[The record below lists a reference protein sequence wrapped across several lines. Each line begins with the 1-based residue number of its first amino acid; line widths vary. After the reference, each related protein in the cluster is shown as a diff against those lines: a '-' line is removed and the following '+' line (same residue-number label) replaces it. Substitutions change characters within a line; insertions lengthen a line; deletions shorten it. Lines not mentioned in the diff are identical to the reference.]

1 MHESD
6 LTDTACCLKVWLEDN
21 RVLLV
26 TELGQQ
32 DYLVP
37 IWSLTSSEKLLMTLQ
52 CETGIA
58 FALKE
63 FCFIFLKKHVR
74 RKWLLWSAYHYW
86 KKKKNLKTKTKIR
99 DTFLFLGILLEPNK
113 EMMSQLRPVKEKNRE
128 LLLQKCQFPQM
139 FPHFRKKKERERES
153 LNNCSTDKYAKNNTE
168 LNNPALTP
176 CEKTRSAFQREA
188 FSFARIMRYI
198 LQETND
204 S

>member
-6 LTDTACCLKVWLEDN
+6 LNDTVCCLKVWLEDN

-37 IWSLTSSEKLLMTLQ
+37 IWSLTSSEKLLMALQ

-58 FALKE
+58 LALKE

-99 DTFLFLGILLEPNK
+99 DTSLFLGILLEPNK
-113 EMMSQLRPVKEKNRE
+113 EMMTQLRPIKEKNRE
-128 LLLQKCQFPQM
+128 LLLQRVSFKSVNFPKCS
-139 FPHFRKKKERERES
+139 HTSGKKKERERERV
-153 LNNCSTDKYAKNNTE
+153 LITV
-168 LNNPALTP
+168 P
-176 CEKTRSAFQREA
+176 Q
-188 FSFARIMRYI
+188 
-198 LQETND
+198 TNMLKITQ